1 MEDSKRARSE
11 IYDENNSEIS
21 AIKKEI
27 FKDGHVMMNILLSK
41 TMRKEFKE
49 VKK

>member
-1 MEDSKRARSE
+1 MNVKKR
-11 IYDENNSEIS
+11 
-21 AIKKEI
+21 KI